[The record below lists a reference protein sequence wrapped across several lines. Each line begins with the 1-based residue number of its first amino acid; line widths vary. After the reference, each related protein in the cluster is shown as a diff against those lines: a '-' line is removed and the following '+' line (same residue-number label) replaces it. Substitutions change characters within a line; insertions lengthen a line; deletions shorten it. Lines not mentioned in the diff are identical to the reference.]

1 MTKQEKYTK
10 LKTVGKYVG
19 TGIVGALIVGA
30 GAVAIPNPEPIVQE
44 VNVTNPLNVDL
55 VTENEQLKND
65 STSLIEELKV
75 AKDAIT
81 QLESI
86 EPEVITKTVEVE
98 VKVDSE
104 NLKEVLQHI
113 YDNNGRVNYLL
124 EDLDDDEVELIAE
137 RVIFINEIKELA
149 IKEVKNEFVDE
160 IDDEEFGTVTFDDD
174 DIERVRPQD
183 DMDEI
188 EVLDVDFED
197 KDADLMMTVRFEQDD
212 VKYEADVMIEIKDGE
227 VDELNIEDIRER

>member
-1 MTKQEKYTK
+1 MAKEKYVKTK
-10 LKTVGKYVG
+10 LGLKVA
-19 TGIVGALIVGA
+19 GIAVVGALLGGA
-30 GAVAIPNPEPIVQE
+30 GLAVITPTPTPVEVPNPI
-44 VNVTNPLNVDL
+44 NVDL
-55 VTENEQLKND
+55 VANNTQLKINQEGLVAD
-65 STSLIEELKV
+65 LVT
-75 AKDAIT
+75 AKDKIT
-81 QLESI
+81 ALEAM
-86 EPEVITKTVEVE
+86 EPLVTEVEVE
-98 VKVDSE
+98 VEKIVEVDSE

-113 YDNNGRVNYLL
+113 YDNNGKVNYLL
-124 EDLDDDEVELIAE
+124 DDLDDDEISQIAD

-149 IKEVKNEFVDE
+149 IKEVKDEFVDE

-227 VDELNIEDIRER
+227 VDELDIEDIRER